1 MNQIREY
8 EERMMNNPE
17 PLQVEYQSTVINNQ
31 TYVTEE
37 QFQKGLTQ
45 SSNRAR
51 QATMRDLRNNPASRK
66 MAGVKA

>member
-1 MNQIREY
+1 
-8 EERMMNNPE
+8 MNNPTALKVDYE
-17 PLQVEYQSTVINNQ
+17 STVINNQ

-51 QATMRDLRNNPASRK
+51 QATIRDLRNNPASRK
-66 MAGVKA
+66 MAGVNR